1 MQTYMFLPGLK
12 SDPLESRFVASVC
25 HPVFFSPGAS
35 RHMELG
41 ENQTTGRLEATHSMN
56 ISRYLHIPP
65 AKGEALL
72 GQAAGQVN
80 TYSPGSCITG

>member
-1 MQTYMFLPGLK
+1 MFLERLI

-35 RHMELG
+35 RHMEVG

-65 AKGEALL
+65 AKGEALP
-72 GQAAGQVN
+72 GQPAVQVR
-80 TYSPGSCITG
+80 TYLLDNAIIC